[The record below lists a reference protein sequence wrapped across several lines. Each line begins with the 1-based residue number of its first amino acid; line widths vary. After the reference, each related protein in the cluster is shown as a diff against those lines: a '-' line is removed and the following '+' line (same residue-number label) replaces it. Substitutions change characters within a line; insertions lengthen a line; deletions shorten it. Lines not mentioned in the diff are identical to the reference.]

1 LLAVTDGN
9 YMPGTDIND
18 LTVVKAI
25 LQDDVPLERLL
36 IGLRRAVD
44 RRFDPRAAPIASW
57 RDERF
62 CGRSRAAL
70 CSKVCSLGWWRD
82 GRQQERRRRSPQS
95 VLSPRPLSEYL
106 PSRKTHQCSVG
117 RRLRLSRRGRSLH
130 QPKRTC

>member
-1 LLAVTDGN
+1 MLAVTDGN

-62 CGRSRAAL
+62 
-70 CSKVCSLGWWRD
+70 
-82 GRQQERRRRSPQS
+82 
-95 VLSPRPLSEYL
+95 
-106 PSRKTHQCSVG
+106 
-117 RRLRLSRRGRSLH
+117 
-130 QPKRTC
+130 